1 MVVHSRKDYKNS
13 SATELGMIGAFQIL
27 HVYIKIYIY
36 DKSNII
42 YKCIF
47 CFYVINVSDVMYFK
61 FESSPAFLEL

>member
-1 MVVHSRKDYKNS
+1 
-13 SATELGMIGAFQIL
+13 MIGAFQIL